1 MTFYLIIPIYN
12 TQKYLC
18 ECLDSLLAQSY
29 KHFKAILI
37 NDGSSDESGKIAE
50 SYAKKDTRFIYLS
63 QENQGVSS
71 ARNTALDYIFN
82 KMLIR
87 GGQQGENLE
96 RLNDENNFIAFL
108 DSDDML
114 ESYALNHIAE
124 ILATNN
130 CDAFIS
136 NRSFCIKDNKKQIF
150 DYSVL
155 KKTLENRSLTPQE
168 LIKIAPDSKL
178 TTLWLFAFKAT
189 ILQNAR
195 FEIDIFCGEDIVFC
209 TFATLNSPKIYVDS
223 TPIYIYRLREGSLVR
238 SKDGTNK
245 ANSHFRIASI
255 FYEKLQNESDK
266 DYKRFYAY
274 NLKQATKQTL
284 SFHCEYKN
292 LAFKREDLAKFMPFV
307 SLKYRL
313 RFYFPKI
320 FGYLK

>member
-1 MTFYLIIPIYN
+1 MQDSINFYLIIPIYN

-29 KHFKAILI
+29 GHFKAILV

-50 SYAKKDTRFIYLS
+50 SYAKKDTRFIYLT

-87 GGQQGENLE
+87 GGQQGHNH
-96 RLNDENNFIAFL
+96 FIAFL

-124 ILATNN
+124 ILSKTD
-130 CDAFIS
+130 CEAFIS
-136 NRSFCIKDNKKQIF
+136 NRSFCIKDNKKQLF

-155 KKTLENRSLTPQE
+155 KKTLENRSLTPRE
-168 LIKIAPDSKL
+168 LVEIAPDSKL
-178 TTLWLFAFKAT
+178 TTTWAF
-189 ILQNAR
+189 IFNANAVKNVR
-195 FEIDIFCGEDIVFC
+195 FDESLINGSDWIFC
-209 TFATLNSPKIYVDS
+209 TFATLNSSKIYVDS
-223 TPIYIYRLREGSLVR
+223 TPLYIYRLREGSLVR
-238 SKDGTNK
+238 SKDERNK
-245 ANSHFRIASI
+245 ANSHFRIANI
-255 FYEKLQNESDK
+255 FYEKLQKQSDES
-266 DYKRFYAY
+266 YKRFYTY

-313 RFYFPKI
+313 RFYFPRI

>member
-1 MTFYLIIPIYN
+1 
-12 TQKYLC
+12 
-18 ECLDSLLAQSY
+18 
-29 KHFKAILI
+29 
-37 NDGSSDESGKIAE
+37 
-50 SYAKKDTRFIYLS
+50 
-63 QENQGVSS
+63 
-71 ARNTALDYIFN
+71 
-82 KMLIR
+82 
-87 GGQQGENLE
+87 
-96 RLNDENNFIAFL
+96 
-108 DSDDML
+108 ML

-178 TTLWLFAFKAT
+178 TTTWAFMF
-189 ILQNAR
+189 NANAIENMR
-195 FEIDIFCGEDIVFC
+195 FDEVLTNGSDWIFC
-209 TFATLNSPKIYVDS
+209 TFTTLNSSKIYVDS
-223 TPIYIYRLREGSLVR
+223 MPIYIYRLREGSLVR
-238 SKDGTNK
+238 SKDDTNK
-245 ANSHFRIASI
+245 ANSHFRIANI
-255 FYEKLQNESDK
+255 FYEKFQKQSDES
-266 DYKRFYAY
+266 YKRFYAY

-292 LAFKREDLAKFMPFV
+292 LAFKREDLAKFIPFV